1 MPPRSDYNESSDIP
15 DLQWISSDSYESD
28 SDTKS
33 TQTTS
38 ITKSLRFSA
47 HNDIHLIEHLD
58 ELSDDDV
65 ASMWYNVDEYEAMK
79 VEYKKIVS
87 LMENSNGVIQSNET
101 SRGLEYRTRTGAWAR
116 YTNKKCSFRAVLQE
130 QEKQWD
136 KNIRDVNAIAN
147 VYMKHSRKCRRAA
160 FLMGRKDAMEAN
172 GIHGKI
178 NGKSIPLTK
187 SRSES
192 RLLGLITNRLSV

>member
-1 MPPRSDYNESSDIP
+1 MPPRSNYNESSDIP

-87 LMENSNGVIQSNET
+87 LMVNQPNLADHFEVI
-101 SRGLEYRTRTGAWAR
+101 
-116 YTNKKCSFRAVLQE
+116 
-130 QEKQWD
+130 
-136 KNIRDVNAIAN
+136 
-147 VYMKHSRKCRRAA
+147 
-160 FLMGRKDAMEAN
+160 
-172 GIHGKI
+172 GK
-178 NGKSIPLTK
+178 
-187 SRSES
+187 
-192 RLLGLITNRLSV
+192 